1 MPSAEKLQRSTDNKR
16 AHALARIETRNG
28 VDPADVDITER
39 IFTSEEEFVNCR
51 TGNGPLACDC
61 RSSPGA
67 HQLQQELLL
76 FFQLVCHRAAPACG
90 VAAATN
96 AQWFLRREV

>member
-39 IFTSEEEFVNCR
+39 IFTSEEEENL
-51 TGNGPLACDC
+51 PESMCDGHVAG
-61 RSSPGA
+61 RERGA
-67 HQLQQELLL
+67 RGTARR
-76 FFQLVCHRAAPACG
+76 RAAARLARRLWLQHACQAG
-90 VAAATN
+90 IGIMRSMALSSGSA
-96 AQWFLRREV
+96 W